1 MRPDPLL
8 QLSGIGLDPTEN
20 GRVVNLHPAI
30 EQHQFEIAVA
40 DWEHQVPPDRPQN
53 HLIGKLPSLELLAPP
68 HCRPALRLR
77 RANPTGPAPSA
88 KPCNRAMLAVGVD
101 GEVLGRTT
109 AQ

>member
-20 GRVVNLHPAI
+20 GGVVNLHPAI

-53 HLIGKLPSLELLAPP
+53 HLIGKLPSLELLAPT

-88 KPCNRAMLAVGVD
+88 KPCNRAHITDRPRPNRSSYDL
-101 GEVLGRTT
+101 E
-109 AQ
+109 

>member
-1 MRPDPLL
+1 M
-8 QLSGIGLDPTEN
+8 
-20 GRVVNLHPAI
+20 VVWSTSTPAI

-53 HLIGKLPSLELLAPP
+53 HLVGKLPSLELLAPT

-88 KPCNRAMLAVGVD
+88 KPCNRAASALPRIVAEASRLARSDKSVQIFPEIIG
-101 GEVLGRTT
+101 
-109 AQ
+109 